1 MEGSATMT
9 VREGA
14 GLYSVARQAGE
25 RVKCGNPEQAQNAVA
40 LLVWLDQG
48 TISAIHHVPGIDAG
62 AVAIVA
68 EEANAILECLRCPM
82 PVLPPIPLISTL
94 CIHGGVYIEPGF
106 FSFHQDLVVRGVA
119 HFLEGAGKLVFDDR
133 LNVLLRRSETGL
145 VGNPPELM
153 APYSSLQL
161 SWVLARGAGAGPA
174 GRGAGRAGAASP
186 SPPPPLA
193 RPRQSVEEVREGRR
207 GGGRGA
213 AGSAAAERHS
223 RRQAEQKPMKGG
235 CDGCLTHRDRTDD
248 VLHQGWLVYKETSSR
263 PA

>member
-1 MEGSATMT
+1 MEGPAATMT
-9 VREGA
+9 VRDV
-14 GLYSVARQAGE
+14 LYMYSVARQAYE
-25 RVKCGNPEQAQNAVA
+25 RFMSVCGNPEQARNTVA

-106 FSFHQDLVVRGVA
+106 FSFHQDLVVHGVA
-119 HFLEGAGKLVFDDR
+119 HFLEGAGKLVFNDR

-153 APYSSLQL
+153 APYS
-161 SWVLARGAGAGPA
+161 
-174 GRGAGRAGAASP
+174 
-186 SPPPPLA
+186 PLPMA
-193 RPRQSVEEVREGRR
+193 VPEDCRSMFVTFSKTKPLHREEVFDYFREKWGDCVVRVLMEKTTGGNMPTYGRIIFKTEAIVNLVLN
-207 GGGRGA
+207 G
-213 AGSAAAERHS
+213 ERLVKIS
-223 RRQAEQKPMKGG
+223 I
-235 CDGCLTHRDRTDD
+235 DHREI
-248 VLHQGWLVYKETSSR
+248 WLRKYIPRVTNLD
-263 PA
+263 A